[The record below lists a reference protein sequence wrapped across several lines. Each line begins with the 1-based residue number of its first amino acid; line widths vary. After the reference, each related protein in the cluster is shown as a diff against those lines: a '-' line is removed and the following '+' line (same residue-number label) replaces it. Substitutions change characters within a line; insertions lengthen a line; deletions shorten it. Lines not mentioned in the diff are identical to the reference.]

1 MACADLTT
9 YRLDDQV
16 GFLLRQVSQR
26 HTAIFAS
33 RVPEGLTPMQFS
45 ALVRLGELGP
55 VSQNALGRATAM
67 DGATINGV
75 VGRLEKKGLVALGP
89 DDSDRRVTRVR
100 LTAAGVALLDD
111 LHRCG
116 RTITEETLAPLSRAD
131 RDRLLAL
138 LRRLA

>member
-1 MACADLTT
+1 MACAELMS

-16 GFLLRQVSQR
+16 GFVLRQVSQR
-26 HTAIFAS
+26 HTTIFA
-33 RVPEGLTPMQFS
+33 RHIPDGLTPTRFS

-55 VSQNALGRATAM
+55 ISQNALGRATAM

-75 VGRLEKKGLVALGP
+75 VGRLERKGLVALGA

-100 LTAAGVALLDD
+100 LTDAGAALLDT
-111 LHRCG
+111 LHRTG
-116 RTITEETLAPLSRAD
+116 HTITDETLAPLSQDERE
-131 RDRLLAL
+131 RLLAL